1 MTTATLNVYH
11 RHTEPVS
18 VSLISRHPGLVSGP
32 LSASTAPNTGLV
44 SGPLS
49 ANTTRHTVLVSVS
62 RIYVTL
68 KYNQDDAFY

>member
-18 VSLISRHPGLVSGP
+18 VSRHPE
-32 LSASTAPNTGLV
+32 LV

-49 ANTTRHTVLVSVS
+49 ANTTAHTELVSVS
-62 RIYVTL
+62 RTYVTL
-68 KYNQDDAFY
+68 KYNQDDTFY

>member
-32 LSASTAPNTGLV
+32 LSA
-44 SGPLS
+44 
-49 ANTTRHTVLVSVS
+49 NTTAHTELVSVS
-62 RIYVTL
+62 RTYVTL
-68 KYNQDDAFY
+68 KYNQDDTFY